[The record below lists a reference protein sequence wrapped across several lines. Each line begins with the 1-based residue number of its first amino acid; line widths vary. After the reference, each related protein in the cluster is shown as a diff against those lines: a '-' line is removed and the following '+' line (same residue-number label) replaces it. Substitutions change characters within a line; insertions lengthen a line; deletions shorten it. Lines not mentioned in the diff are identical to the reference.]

1 MSFDSLWEACRRAYI
16 EHKSGDLCATCKNNY
31 TKSPSLSLSFSL
43 SKSANSGCVFML
55 CVRVYVAENPLHN
68 LLTWHWS
75 APPAPWATRCVLSP
89 PCDRL
94 PNVPG
99 PPVGI
104 LCNICDCLAA
114 CSSRRRSRH
123 RRCCRHHHLTC
134 CQSKCLWR
142 TLHASQRLAASN
154 GHFVASAKRFIQM
167 NSEMTLQLTASHI
180 AQTQPDKQARAKPG
194 QQASLS
200 TLRSKYY
207 LLKQLPVG
215 HWNRGKKSISKW
227 SLAR

>member
-1 MSFDSLWEACRRAYI
+1 MCDMQKQLHQVSI
-16 EHKSGDLCATCKNNY
+16 
-31 TKSPSLSLSFSL
+31 SLSLSKSL
-43 SKSANSGCVFML
+43 PTQVVCLCCV
-55 CVRVYVAENPLHN
+55 CVAENPLHN

-114 CSSRRRSRH
+114 CSSRRRRSRCH
-123 RRCCRHHHLTC
+123 RHLTC

-180 AQTQPDKQARAKPG
+180 AQTQPDKPARPKPG
-194 QQASLS
+194 QQASATLTYAWASLS

-215 HWNRGKKSISKW
+215 HWNRGMRSISKW

>member
-31 TKSPSLSLSFSL
+31 TKSPSLSEQVF
-43 SKSANSGCVFML
+43 ANSGCVFML
-55 CVRVYVAENPLHN
+55 CVRVCVAENPLHN

-123 RRCCRHHHLTC
+123 RHLTC

-180 AQTQPDKQARAKPG
+180 AQTQPDQQARAKPG
-194 QQASLS
+194 QQASATLTWALASLS

-215 HWNRGKKSISKW
+215 HWNRGMMYISKW